1 MIRKLPAAVA
11 IAYIWL
17 VVNEGAGQ
25 KMWMCSL
32 FFMGWD
38 DKVSNLI
45 LKIWEIIVLLLG
57 GEPVA
62 PVSAAEEGEEAATT
76 SVPVGVFQPSGL
88 FSSRTYMRN
97 AEEFSGDLLNLTV
110 CHRTRVQH
118 LRGIFTYQLSY
129 AQQGADGAL
138 IVGESEKKEEEKCG

>member
-57 GEPVA
+57 G
-62 PVSAAEEGEEAATT
+62 GT
-76 SVPVGVFQPSGL
+76 SRPRLCGGGGRGGRDDVGPGGRVPAV
-88 FSSRTYMRN
+88 
-97 AEEFSGDLLNLTV
+97 
-110 CHRTRVQH
+110 
-118 LRGIFTYQLSY
+118 
-129 AQQGADGAL
+129 GAL
-138 IVGESEKKEEEKCG
+138 LQPDVHAQRGGVLRRPAQPDRLPPDPGAAPQGHLHLPALVRAAGRGRGAHRG